1 MRKFS
6 FVIPSYNSRTMLRY
20 SLEALNN
27 QTGYGPEDYEVIV
40 VDDGSQDDTW
50 DYIKG
55 VNRNYELKYIY
66 LEREACSSRGR
77 ARNFGWKAAQGENIV
92 FIDADIIVKPGHL
105 SELDRFYNYQRN
117 VVVLGT
123 RLMLPKGA
131 FIDFSNLFQIYD
143 FNRKKL
149 ALIDITYF
157 VYNSLSYNISLVRT
171 PGILFSTCNSA
182 VPKECLEKISGFDE
196 SYVGWGIEDMDLG
209 CRLYNLDNLQFAVSS
224 RLEVLHQFHKHGPN
238 LDEEVKRNKAIFES
252 KLPYGAK
259 NVPMRMELEIWD
271 VLGMPNDIY
280 LERFA
285 GIKPGKKNKAVLEF
299 RDREKLDQLKDN
311 IIKLSEQESL
321 DIEVHDYCENTDL
334 DIWIQFLGC
343 RNSIPQYF
351 PQSRKISKLSPEERS
366 KYCLSRNELW

>member
-1 MRKFS
+1 MKKFS

-27 QTGYGPEDYEVIV
+27 QTGYGPGDYEVIV

-66 LEREACSSRGR
+66 LEREPCSSRGR
-77 ARNFGWKAAQGENIV
+77 ARNFGWKAAQGQNIV
-92 FIDADIIVKPGHL
+92 FIDADIIVKPTHL
-105 SELDRFYNYQRN
+105 SELDRFYTYRRN

-131 FIDFSNLFQIYD
+131 VIDFDNLFQIYD

-149 ALIDITYF
+149 TLIDTAYF

-182 VPKECLEKISGFDE
+182 VPKECLEKINGFDE
-196 SYVGWGIEDMDLG
+196 SYIGWGIEDMDLG
-209 CRLYNLDNLQFAVSS
+209 CRLHKLDNLQLVVSS
-224 RLEVLHQFHKHGPN
+224 RLEVLHQYHKHGPN
-238 LDEEVKRNKAIFES
+238 LDEEVKRNKAIFEN
-252 KLPYGAK
+252 KLPYGTE
-259 NVPMRMELEIWD
+259 NIPMGMEIEIWD
-271 VLGMPNDIY
+271 VLVIPDDIY
-280 LERFA
+280 LERFS

-311 IIKLSEQESL
+311 IIRLSEQQGL
-321 DIEVHDYCENTDL
+321 NIEVHDYCENTDL
-334 DIWIQFLGC
+334 DIWIQLLKGI
-343 RNSIPQYF
+343 NSIPQYF
-351 PQSRKISKLSPEERS
+351 PQSRKISKLSPGERS
-366 KYCLSRNELW
+366 KYSLSRNDF